1 MPQVASTGGQVWL
14 WPIFP
19 PSDDEAVLQR
29 PSRGVNA
36 WLGKSTRVE
45 LHTIASTWERSKR
58 ILKRN
63 ELSSFLRAK
72 LAYTLR
78 GLSVHSD

>member
-1 MPQVASTGGQVWL
+1 MPRVASTGGQVWL

-19 PSDDEAVLQR
+19 PSDDEAVLER

-58 ILKRN
+58 VLESS
-63 ELSSFLRAK
+63 ELGSFLWAK
-72 LAYTLR
+72 LAYTLCSI
-78 GLSVHSD
+78 SVHSD